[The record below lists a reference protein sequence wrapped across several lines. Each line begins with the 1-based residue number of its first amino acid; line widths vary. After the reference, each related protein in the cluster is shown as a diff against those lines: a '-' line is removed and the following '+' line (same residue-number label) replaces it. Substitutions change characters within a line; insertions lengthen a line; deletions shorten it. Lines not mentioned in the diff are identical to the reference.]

1 MEKTIY
7 SEQSTLL
14 REVLTSLREK
24 AKLSQRALA
33 QRIGREHSF
42 VARVELGE
50 RRLDVVEFWW
60 YCRACEVRPE
70 KVATALMKDFEEA
83 FGRKKEE

>member
-7 SEQSTLL
+7 SEQSALL
-14 REVLTSLREK
+14 REILTTLRKK
-24 AKLSQRALA
+24 ADLSQRALA

-60 YCRACEVRPE
+60 YCRACEARPE

-83 FGRKKEE
+83 FGRKKEG

>member
-7 SEQSTLL
+7 SEQSVLL
-14 REVLTSLREK
+14 RKILISLREK

-42 VARVELGE
+42 VARIELGE